1 MNNFKLSTS
10 NVNTPFLNEI
20 LTPGQKGN
28 YFVSFYLVY
37 IAKMSLKVSLLVLAT
52 FQSSSELFFIFSV
65 HKKLRHH
72 PILSIFFIFA
82 ISLKSFLNFNFFFF
96 SAMRS
101 KDKKL
106 S

>member
-10 NVNTPFLNEI
+10 NVNTAFLNEI
-20 LTPGQKGN
+20 LTPGQQGKLLCFLLFG
-28 YFVSFYLVY
+28 